1 MGIKR
6 TDDSTVSVGTKG
18 GSGSGYS
25 SLLGSGTLETSDF
38 VYLENPPRQAN
49 IAIYGEDG
57 TGKTDFC
64 VMRAPT
70 PIVVLNFDGRADD
83 IVREARVEYG
93 RDVRMGRFMV
103 THKNLDEAA
112 MQVEAEKVRERIF
125 RNFEIAIDE
134 AVRGRVRTILFDT
147 ATELDDIFKLSLDGT
162 LKMTKLSSHGKGQDF
177 ANRHWWRIFN
187 LAREAKAAHVIVT
200 ARMGE
205 IWVDDKP
212 TGKFKPKCSK
222 AVNAAVDWSAQIRLK
237 SKFGQAKPTRELYV
251 TKAGTNGDELFE
263 TYTEDQWSKP
273 PFESP
278 FVYGCV
284 MNYKD
289 SVPEDWK

>member
-6 TDDSTVSVGTKG
+6 TDDSPVTAVKG
-18 GSGSGYS
+18 AGSGYT

-38 VYLENPPRQAN
+38 VYLDNPPRQSN
-49 IAIYGEDG
+49 ILIYSEDG
-57 TGKTDFC
+57 FGKTHFG
-64 VMRAPT
+64 VMCAPC
-70 PIVVLNFDGRADD
+70 PILVLNSDGRADD

-93 RDVRMGRFMV
+93 RDVRMAKFMV
-103 THKNLDEAA
+103 THKHLDESA
-112 MQVEAEKVRERIF
+112 MQVEAEKVRERFF
-125 RNFEIAIDE
+125 RNYEIAIDE
-134 AVRGRVRTILFDT
+134 AVRGRVRTILIDP
-147 ATELDDIFKLSLDGT
+147 ATEFDDIFKLSLDGT
-162 LKMTKLSSHGKGQDF
+162 LKMTKTSSHGKGQDF
-177 ANRHWWRIFN
+177 QNRQWWRIFN

-200 ARMGE
+200 ARISE

-222 AVNAAVDWSAQIRLK
+222 AVNAAVDWSAQIRLR

-251 TKAGTNGDELFE
+251 TKAGTNGDELFA
-263 TYTEDQWSKP
+263 TYTEEQWSKP

-284 MNYKD
+284 MNYRD
-289 SVPEDWK
+289 SLPEDWK